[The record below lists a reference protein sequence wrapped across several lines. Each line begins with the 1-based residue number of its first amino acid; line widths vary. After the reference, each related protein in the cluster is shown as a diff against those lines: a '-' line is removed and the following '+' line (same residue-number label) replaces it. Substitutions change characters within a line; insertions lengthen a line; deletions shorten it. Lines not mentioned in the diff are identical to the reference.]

1 MSGVIYLG
9 LLLLSIASMLLL
21 DWRHRLFFWR
31 DAKAAAIVTVV
42 SVGALLAADAV
53 GIVTGV
59 FLRGDTSIATGVVIA
74 PEMPLEEPFF
84 LVFLTLL
91 TAVTFTGALK
101 VMQRRAGDEA

>member
-1 MSGVIYLG
+1 MTGLYLG
-9 LLLLSIASMLLL
+9 LLVVSITSMLLL
-21 DWRHRLFFWR
+21 DWRHRLFFWSN
-31 DAKAAAIVTVV
+31 AKAAALVTAI

-53 GIVTGV
+53 GIATGV
-59 FLRGDTSIATGVVIA
+59 FFRGETSIDTGIVIA

-101 VMQRRAGDEA
+101 LRQRRAGGAR